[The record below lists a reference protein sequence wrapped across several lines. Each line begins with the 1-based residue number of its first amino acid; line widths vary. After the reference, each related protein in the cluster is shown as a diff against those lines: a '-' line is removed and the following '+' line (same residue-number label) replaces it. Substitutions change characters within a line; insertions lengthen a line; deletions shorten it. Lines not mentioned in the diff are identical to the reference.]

1 MLSFSHVGKP
11 FVTMSRLSSKVK
23 KFMVHSTGL
32 KSSIGLVKIG
42 RPDLKTRI
50 SDR

>member
-1 MLSFSHVGKP
+1 
-11 FVTMSRLSSKVK
+11 
-23 KFMVHSTGL
+23 MVHSTGL

-50 SDR
+50 SDRWRLQHATPKKEINKAPQL